1 MRAWDRLLD
10 EYLEQ
15 LQSRGL
21 SEGRQLQVRRELD
34 RLGCWLKARRPRV
47 QMEAVTSDLLITYI
61 RRRSAYK
68 AKATVSGVI
77 SILRGWGEYLVHR
90 GVWSSNPLR
99 WIQGPK
105 LNAFNRVPRRISR
118 GVLQSLFSR
127 AAEHRLSYHRHVWI
141 TVLSVLY
148 GTGIRRGELE
158 RLNLCDYSHEEGL
171 LKIDGRKTGRQR
183 QVVLPEVARRCFEVY
198 LPRRQN
204 HLLELG
210 LSGEPALFI
219 SQSGGRLSGNAI
231 SRGIKGLADRARV
244 KQLTLHQFRHSCAS
258 DLMESGVNLPQVQ
271 RVLGHQSI
279 TTTVRYLHVAD
290 PQRHEAVKLHPINQ
304 MLNGTGGGR

>member
-1 MRAWDRLLD
+1 MRAWDRLLE

-15 LQSRGL
+15 FQSRGV
-21 SEGRQLQVRRELD
+21 SEERQHQVRRELD
-34 RLGCWLKARRPRV
+34 RLGCWLKSRRPRV
-47 QMEAVTSDLLITYI
+47 ALEAVGSDLLINYV
-61 RRRSAYK
+61 RRRTAYK

-77 SILRGWGEYLVHR
+77 SIMRGWGQFLLHR
-90 GVWSSNPLR
+90 GVWSSNPMR
-99 WIQGPK
+99 WIRGPK
-105 LNAFNRVPRRISR
+105 LSPFSRVPRRISR
-118 GVLQSLFSR
+118 SSLQSLFSH
-127 AAEHRLSYHRHVWI
+127 AAGHRQTYHRYVWI

-148 GTGIRRGELE
+148 GTGVRRGELE

-183 QVVLPEVARRCFEVY
+183 QVVLPEVARRCLEVY

-210 LSGEPALFI
+210 LAEEPALFV
-219 SQSGGRLSGNAI
+219 SQSGGRLSGAAI
-231 SRGIKGLADRARV
+231 SRGIRRLGDRADVRP
-244 KQLTLHQFRHSCAS
+244 LTLHQFRHSCAS

-279 TTTVRYLHVAD
+279 STTVRYLHVAD

-304 MLNGTGGGR
+304 MLDGAGGGR